1 MMKVLLC
8 LFAISLI
15 AFATTS
21 FVSAA
26 HANAK
31 ISELTVKQ
39 QALVPIASNVA
50 SGNMDK
56 LKIALNDGLDAGLTV
71 NETKEIMVHLYAYC
85 GFPRALN
92 GLSAL
97 SDVLNQR
104 EARGIHD
111 EVGRE
116 ATPIPKNTDMMAL
129 GTKVQTQLAGGPVNI
144 KVSPAI
150 DEFLK
155 THLFGDLFARD
166 VLNYE
171 DREIVTIAALA
182 SMEGTQPQLAAHLGL
197 GHNSGLSYVQLQDI
211 VNVLDSKVSSKLA
224 TNAQT
229 VLDNFLAKQK

>member
-1 MMKVLLC
+1 MKVLLC

-21 FVSAA
+21 FA
-26 HANAK
+26 HANSK
-31 ISELTVKQ
+31 VSELTIKQ

-56 LKIALNDGLDAGLTV
+56 LKVALNEGLDDGLTI

-92 GLSAL
+92 GLTAL
-97 SDVLNQR
+97 SQVLDERAKN
-104 EARGIHD
+104 GIHD

-116 ATPIPKNTDMMAL
+116 ATPIPQGTDMMAL
-129 GTKVQTQLAGGPVNI
+129 GTKVQTQLAGALVNI

-166 VLNYE
+166 IFSYE
-171 DREIVTIAALA
+171 DREIITIAALA
-182 SMEGTQPQLAAHLGL
+182 SMEGTQPQLSAHLGL

-211 VNVLDSKVSSKLA
+211 VNVLDNKVSSKLA
-224 TNAQT
+224 SNAQ
-229 VLDNFLAKQK
+229 VALDLFMENN